1 MIDLAPNDI
10 AAAGSLLLSD
20 SICPA
25 VSQTSDAKNNGG
37 RCQTARL
44 HICTFQDGPLY
55 FRAGKELQNSPEY
68 ASPGLFKATPHNP
81 WLAPLH
87 VICLHI
93 FRHSTQ
99 IFLAGRQ
106 PACVKFMHCTG
117 VVRYCLNN
125 VLHRRY
131 AGILPVHSYRTTADG
146 QRRRRCGRRHRARLR
161 F

>member
-106 PACVKFMHCTG
+106 PACVKFMHSDEKSQ
-117 VVRYCLNN
+117 LNFIELARDLTHRGCA
-125 VLHRRY
+125 VL
-131 AGILPVHSYRTTADG
+131 P
-146 QRRRRCGRRHRARLR
+146 
-161 F
+161 